1 MKGNGALLAW
11 MKFDMK
17 KPIIYTSEYLRT
29 TKNTAGVAEAIHNAL
44 ESLQIKHREL
54 KFTKDYWCR
63 DYMPVMISE
72 DGTYSK
78 YQYSPDYLV
87 ENERYQQYITNQD
100 DVCRELNIFT
110 PTNMNIV
117 FDGGNYVR
125 CDNKVLMTD
134 KIFMENPQCKLT
146 YLLNHLE
153 RSLCAE
159 VVLLPWDMQDECG
172 HADGMVTY
180 MGDGRVLLN
189 SCWKKKS
196 KDFHKRLV
204 KILGAHFEVVELDYN
219 CKEDKDSWCYL
230 NYLKLPNAILLP
242 CLSENIDCDNDLAA
256 IETFGKL
263 FPDLSIIPIYA
274 MPLISKGG
282 ALHCVTWEYIEKDD
296 ESLP

>member
-1 MKGNGALLAW
+1 
-11 MKFDMK
+11 
-17 KPIIYTSEYLRT
+17 
-29 TKNTAGVAEAIHNAL
+29 
-44 ESLQIKHREL
+44 
-54 KFTKDYWCR
+54 
-63 DYMPVMISE
+63 MPVMISE

-87 ENERYQQYITNQD
+87 ENERYQQYITSQD

-230 NYLKLPNAILLP
+230 NYLRLPNAILLP
-242 CLSENIDCDNDLAA
+242 CMSKNIDCDTDLAA

-263 FPDLSIIPIYA
+263 FPGLKIIPIYA

>member
-17 KPIIYTSEYLRT
+17 KPIIYTSEYLRM

-44 ESLQIKHREL
+44 ESLQVKHREL

-87 ENERYQQYITNQD
+87 ENERYQQYLTNQD

-159 VVLLPWDMQDECG
+159 IVLLPWDMQDECG

-196 KDFHKRLV
+196 KDFYKRLV

-230 NYLKLPNAILLP
+230 NYLRLPNAILLP
-242 CLSENIDCDNDLAA
+242 CMSKNIDCDTDLAA

-263 FPDLSIIPIYA
+263 FPGLKIIPIYA

-282 ALHCVTWEYIEKDD
+282 ALHCVTWEYIEQK
-296 ESLP
+296 

>member
-1 MKGNGALLAW
+1 MKGNGALLEW

-110 PTNMNIV
+110 PTNMDIV

-180 MGDGRVLLN
+180 MGNGRVLLN
-189 SCWKKKS
+189 SCRKKKS

-204 KILGAHFEVVELDYN
+204 KIL
-219 CKEDKDSWCYL
+219 
-230 NYLKLPNAILLP
+230 
-242 CLSENIDCDNDLAA
+242 
-256 IETFGKL
+256 
-263 FPDLSIIPIYA
+263 
-274 MPLISKGG
+274 
-282 ALHCVTWEYIEKDD
+282 
-296 ESLP
+296 

>member
-1 MKGNGALLAW
+1 

-63 DYMPVMISE
+63 DYMPVMIFE

-146 YLLNHLE
+146 YLLDHLE

-230 NYLKLPNAILLP
+230 NYLRLPNAILLP
-242 CLSENIDCDNDLAA
+242 CMSKNIDCDTDLAA

-263 FPDLSIIPIYA
+263 FPGLKIIPIYA

>member
-1 MKGNGALLAW
+1 
-11 MKFDMK
+11 
-17 KPIIYTSEYLRT
+17 
-29 TKNTAGVAEAIHNAL
+29 
-44 ESLQIKHREL
+44 
-54 KFTKDYWCR
+54 
-63 DYMPVMISE
+63 MPVMISE

-180 MGDGRVLLN
+180 MGNGRVLLN

-230 NYLKLPNAILLP
+230 NYLRLPNAILLP

-296 ESLP
+296 ENLP

>member
-1 MKGNGALLAW
+1 

-44 ESLQIKHREL
+44 ESLKIKHREL

-87 ENERYQQYITNQD
+87 DNERYQQYITNQD

-146 YLLNHLE
+146 YLLDHLE

-230 NYLKLPNAILLP
+230 NYLRLPNAILLP
-242 CLSENIDCDNDLAA
+242 CMSKNIDCDTDLAA

-263 FPDLSIIPIYA
+263 FPGLKIIPIYA

>member
-1 MKGNGALLAW
+1 

-29 TKNTAGVAEAIHNAL
+29 TKNTAGIAEAIHNAL

-63 DYMPVMISE
+63 DYMPVMIFE

-87 ENERYQQYITNQD
+87 ENERYRQYLTNQD
-100 DVCRELNIFT
+100 EVCRELNIFT

-134 KIFMENPQCKLT
+134 KILMENPQWKLT
-146 YLLNHLE
+146 DLLNHLE

-219 CKEDKDSWCYL
+219 CQENKDSWCYL
-230 NYLKLPNAILLP
+230 NYLRLPNAILLP
-242 CLSENIDCDNDLAA
+242 CMSKNIDCDNDLAA
-256 IETFGKL
+256 IEIFGKM
-263 FPDLSIIPIYA
+263 FPDLSIMPIYS

>member
-1 MKGNGALLAW
+1 

-125 CDNKVLMTD
+125 CDNKVLLTD

-180 MGDGRVLLN
+180 MGDGMVLLN

-230 NYLKLPNAILLP
+230 NYLRLPNAILLP
-242 CLSENIDCDNDLAA
+242 CMSKNIDCDTDIAA

-263 FPDLSIIPIYA
+263 FPGLKIIPIYA

>member
-1 MKGNGALLAW
+1 
-11 MKFDMK
+11 MK

-87 ENERYQQYITNQD
+87 ENERYQQYLTNQD
-100 DVCRELNIFT
+100 EVCRELNIFT

-134 KIFMENPQCKLT
+134 KIFMENPQWKLT

-196 KDFHKRLV
+196 KDFHKRLI

-219 CKEDKDSWCYL
+219 CKEENDSWCYL
-230 NYLKLPNAILLP
+230 NYLRLPNAILFP
-242 CLSENIDCDNDLAA
+242 CMSKNIDCDNDLAA

-263 FPDLSIIPIYA
+263 FPGLKIIPIYA